1 MTYDLIIQIIKILLS
16 NKTYISVSNI
26 ADKTNVSTKTI
37 YNYLEK
43 HSFLEYIYP
52 CTLEKRQKQGVRILG
67 NEQALNK
74 LKQKLSIYEQ
84 EKNLYTPILNLDST
98 TFILHS
104 LFSTSSSITIQSLAE
119 KLYSN
124 SVAISS
130 ILNKINLW
138 LKNYDL
144 QLSKKSNW
152 GCQILGEEKN
162 IRLVPCPGF
171 WR

>member
-1 MTYDLIIQIIKILLS
+1 M
-16 NKTYISVSNI
+16 NK
-26 ADKTNVSTKTI
+26 K
-37 YNYLEK
+37 
-43 HSFLEYIYP
+43 
-52 CTLEKRQKQGVRILG
+52 
-67 NEQALNK
+67 
-74 LKQKLSIYEQ
+74 
-84 EKNLYTPILNLDST
+84 KNLYTPILNLDST

-144 QLSKKSNW
+144 QIIKK
-152 GCQILGEEKN
+152 K
-162 IRLVPCPGF
+162 
-171 WR
+171 